1 MYNTTHML
9 FCSLLW
15 TDKGWGWT
23 PSSWKCVWDVEGER
37 RTSCS
42 SRRHHVRGSRQVFGG
57 QPLQKFSQE
66 VMWSLLWF
74 SLLLIP
80 TFLVLCPPHQNGI
93 SPAPLFR
100 GLKPDRFVKRP
111 WIESFGAVSQKSTCR
126 AGVKRQLPIIPTR
139 CQASFKGWRL
149 KIKHIEAS
157 RLDHSQ
163 KIKHIKASRLDH
175 SQKIKHFEISPEG
188 HSRASLTLILN
199 TI

>member
-1 MYNTTHML
+1 M
-9 FCSLLW
+9 W
-15 TDKGWGWT
+15 RD
-23 PSSWKCVWDVEGER
+23 R

-42 SRRHHVRGSRQVFGG
+42 SRRRHVRGSRQVFGG
-57 QPLQKFSQE
+57 QPLQNFSQE

-157 RLDHSQ
+157 RLDHPQKIKHINASRLDHYQ

-175 SQKIKHFEISPEG
+175 SQKIKHLEISSVG
-188 HSRASLTLILN
+188 HSRTPSAFILN

>member
-1 MYNTTHML
+1 MERQGLGSNTIFLNMCVGCRGNETNKL
-9 FCSLLW
+9 FKQKAPCQGVSSSV
-15 TDKGWGWT
+15 WGT
-23 PSSWKCVWDVEGER
+23 TV
-37 RTSCS
+37 T
-42 SRRHHVRGSRQVFGG
+42 
-57 QPLQKFSQE
+57 KFSQE

-74 SLLLIP
+74 SLLLIL

-163 KIKHIKASRLDH
+163 KIKH
-175 SQKIKHFEISPEG
+175 FELSSEG
-188 HSRASLTLILN
+188 HSRTPSAFILN

>member
-1 MYNTTHML
+1 MERQGLGLNACNVEHHLLEYVWGMSRERDEQAVQAEGTTSGGL
-9 FCSLLW
+9 VKCLG
-15 TDKGWGWT
+15 DNRYQ
-23 PSSWKCVWDVEGER
+23 SSHRKSCGPFSGFHFVWYQR
-37 RTSCS
+37 
-42 SRRHHVRGSRQVFGG
+42 F
-57 QPLQKFSQE
+57 
-66 VMWSLLWF
+66 WF
-74 SLLLIP
+74 
-80 TFLVLCPPHQNGI
+80 HQNGI

-100 GLKPDRFVKRP
+100 GLKPDRFVKWP

-149 KIKHIEAS
+149 KIKHTEAS